1 MNAKTAKTAEQLFLC
16 DLRDLCV
23 LGAVFITLDR
33 TIQRIVIAQ
42 RRTLRC
48 WRKPLTIPASEQSG
62 RCPDRPRALAHWML

>member
-16 DLRDLCV
+16 DLRDHCV

-42 RRTLRC
+42 R
-48 WRKPLTIPASEQSG
+48 
-62 RCPDRPRALAHWML
+62 PDVAMLA